1 MFYENTSIPELKF
14 ALSETE
20 ATLHDAQEAVRG
32 LQDELEAYKEE
43 NARLIAL
50 LKPCAEILDTIL
62 AGDVANYGD
71 TRIEEIYQRIE
82 AARKGEEYV
91 EVDNGI

>member
-20 ATLHDAQEAVRG
+20 ATLHDAEQAVIG
-32 LQDELEAYKEE
+32 LRDELEAHKEE

-50 LKPCAEILDTIL
+50 LSPVAEILDTIL

-71 TRIEEIYQRIE
+71 ARIEEIYQRIE
-82 AARKGEEYV
+82 AARKGTEWV
-91 EVDNGI
+91 EVD